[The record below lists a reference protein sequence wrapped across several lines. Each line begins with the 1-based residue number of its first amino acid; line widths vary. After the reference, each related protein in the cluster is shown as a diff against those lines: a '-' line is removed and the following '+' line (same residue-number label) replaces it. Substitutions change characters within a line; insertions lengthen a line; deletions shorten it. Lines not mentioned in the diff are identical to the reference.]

1 MSPAPWMWA
10 LTYGIPYAIAYLAH
24 YDNTRSARVALF
36 ALGLPIVAHFI
47 STINIANEPRMC
59 SEW

>member
-1 MSPAPWMWA
+1 MWA